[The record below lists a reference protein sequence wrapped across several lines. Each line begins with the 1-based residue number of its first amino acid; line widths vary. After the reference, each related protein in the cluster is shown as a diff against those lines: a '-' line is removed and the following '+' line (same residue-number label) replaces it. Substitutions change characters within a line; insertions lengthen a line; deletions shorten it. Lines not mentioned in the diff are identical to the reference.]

1 MKQYHDALEHIL
13 TNGKDKSD
21 RTGVGTRSVF
31 GMQMRFDLRLGFPAV
46 TTKKLAWK
54 SVVSELLWFL
64 EGSGDE
70 RRLAEILY
78 GDREARTDH
87 GVLKPTI
94 WTANAQAD
102 YWKPKAEYDGDLGR
116 VYGVQWRHWRKYI
129 EQKDMGEAHLG
140 GTRVAADRHE
150 VDQVQQLID
159 GIKKDPSGRRHI
171 ISAWNPAELDQM
183 ALPPC
188 HVLSQFDVTDGHLS
202 CQLYQRSCDMF
213 LGVPFNIASY
223 SLLTHIIARE
233 CGLKVGDF
241 VWTGGDCHI
250 YNNHFDAV
258 REQLSREE
266 RSLPTLMMTV
276 GKKWNEY
283 TMEDFVLEGY
293 DPWGPIKA
301 EMAV

>member
-1 MKQYHDALEHIL
+1 MKEYHKALEHIL
-13 TNGKDKSD
+13 ENGRDKTD

-31 GMQMRFDLRLGFPAV
+31 GMQMRFDLQLGFPAV

-54 SVVSELLWFL
+54 AVVSELLWFL

-78 GDREARTDH
+78 GDRNARTDH

-102 YWKPKAEYDGDLGR
+102 YWKPRAKFDGDLGR
-116 VYGVQWRHWRKYI
+116 VYGVQWRNF
-129 EQKDMGEAHLG
+129 G
-140 GTRVAADRHE
+140 G

-171 ISAWNPAELDQM
+171 LTAWNPAELDQM

-188 HVLSQFDVTDGHLS
+188 HVLSQFDVTDGYLS

-233 CGLKVGDF
+233 CDLKVGDF
-241 VWTGGDCHI
+241 VWTGGDCHV

-266 RSLPTLMMTV
+266 RTLPTLMMTV
-276 GKKWNEY
+276 GKRWDEY
-283 TMEDFVLEGY
+283 VLEDFVLEGY
-293 DPWGPIKA
+293 NPHPAIKA